1 MLRVLA
7 VMLSR
12 WWSASGAFL
21 TGSVFGGGKMD
32 GGAKVLHAEFF
43 QSLMAGDILC
53 LRSLFLLAIFLTS
66 LLLPPGAASFPSG
79 VLELQAPSVPLL
91 LLRFPRVD

>member
-1 MLRVLA
+1 
-7 VMLSR
+7 
-12 WWSASGAFL
+12 
-21 TGSVFGGGKMD
+21 MD

-43 QSLMAGDILC
+43 QSLMAGDILG